1 MGCHGREWAL
11 CRDAAGDE
19 LQQREGGG
27 WIKRLL
33 SERRRKRNEKGTLL
47 AYHHLP
53 RDFCKREAIAVTMQE
68 VEGR

>member
-1 MGCHGREWAL
+1 MAGNGL
-11 CRDAAGDE
+11 CAETQLVISSSRGK
-19 LQQREGGG
+19 GGG

-33 SERRRKRNEKGTLL
+33 SERRRNRNEKGTLL

>member
-1 MGCHGREWAL
+1 MAGNGLCAETQLAISSSRGKGR
-11 CRDAAGDE
+11 
-19 LQQREGGG
+19 

-33 SERRRKRNEKGTLL
+33 SERRRNRNEKGTLL

-68 VEGR
+68 GEDR